1 MRHRKTALSLAAGAA
16 LAAATAAALTLDE
29 FVAGWPLDPP
39 PGAEVFDVPLT
50 AEVYAVAASLDEIA
64 VLDANGTPLP
74 FFRRGVP
81 SVSTPAAPMRSVRV
95 APLAAA
101 ALPLDAVTDAW
112 YFDVGASLPASAV
125 TIAFAG
131 EAGWL
136 RGDVEG
142 SDSLAGPWIRIAN
155 DTLFYA
161 LTFEGRTFAS
171 PPVTVGRREVRYLR
185 VLLESPRAVP
195 PELTLAFPQEYLRVG
210 ARGAGPWWLVAG
222 TLAEEAGPDPTFA
235 AVWAEIAPTPR
246 TVPIA
251 TLGARQEFGGS
262 AARRASRP
270 FPWRTA
276 ALWGVLIGGVL
287 VVGGMAVRLA
297 REMERKP
304 P

>member
-1 MRHRKTALSLAAGAA
+1 MRHRKTVLSVAASAA
-16 LAAATAAALTLDE
+16 LAAAAAAALTLDE
-29 FVAGWPLDPP
+29 FVAGWPLEPP

-50 AEVYAVAASLDEIA
+50 AEVYAAATSIDEIA
-64 VLDANGTPLP
+64 VLDADGTPLP
-74 FFRRGVP
+74 FFRRGASSATASATV
-81 SVSTPAAPMRSVRV
+81 RSVAV
-95 APLAAA
+95 QPLAAD
-101 ALPLDAVTDAW
+101 ALPPDAAANAW

-142 SDSLAGPWIRIAN
+142 SDSLAGPWLPIVS

-185 VLLESPRAVP
+185 VLGESPRAAP
-195 PELTLAFPQEYLRVG
+195 LELTLTYPQEYLRVG
-210 ARGAGPWWLVAG
+210 ARGSGPWWLVAG
-222 TLAEEAGPDPTFA
+222 TLADEAGPDPTFA
-235 AVWAEIAPTPR
+235 AVWSEIAPRPR
-246 TVPIA
+246 AVPIA
-251 TLGARQEFGGS
+251 TLGARRELGGP
-262 AARRASRP
+262 AALRAPRP

-276 ALWGVLIGGVL
+276 ALWAVLVGGVL

-297 REMERKP
+297 REMQRKP